1 MASLSNNSL
10 MELSFVATYLTTGQ
24 QKKVMA
30 FSSPMKNTYGSRHQ
44 HLFEENVRKTK
55 KWSVDFENKGSD
67 VVYAWRRY

>member
-30 FSSPMKNTYGSRHQ
+30 FSSPMKNTCGSRHQ
-44 HLFEENVRKTK
+44 RLFKENVRKTK
-55 KWSVDFENKGSD
+55 ERFANFEKKGSR
-67 VVYAWRRY
+67 VVYA